1 MMSRVRKAGN
11 WHAAVSPLKA
21 GAASFVMLMMPLGP
35 VVADPQ
41 GTVGWGTNVE
51 TEAESAYRAIYQRSL
66 ATGANQPVQRPDAN
80 APARTAPQPRAQ
92 PPKRAQAEPRQPV
105 GAALPDLPVRNPAA
119 LAAQAAVS
127 QPASQGTPAKA
138 AANAA
143 PPAEP
148 RTVAS
153 TATAQPAPLPLAAAQ
168 RAEPP
173 ASDPW
178 AEPVFARAANDDDLV
193 TAVLGSDEPGDVRD
207 RAPRDRGDQYCTNIA
222 NAATDARFVW
232 QRQALR
238 ETEEQVKKRIE
249 ELQLQIADYKKWLAR
264 REEFS
269 KRAQSAITDIYAKM
283 APDAA
288 AAQLTVLDEETAA
301 AVIAKLNPRVA
312 SAVMAEMDA
321 TRAARLTAIIA
332 ASSKG
337 PKGKPPANP
346 RGQGT

>member
-1 MMSRVRKAGN
+1 MMSRVRKARK
-11 WHAAVSPLKA
+11 WHAAVLPLKA
-21 GAASFVMLMMPLGP
+21 GAASFIVLMMPLGP
-35 VVADPQ
+35 VAADPQ
-41 GTVGWGTNVE
+41 DKVGWGANLE
-51 TEAESAYRAIYQRSL
+51 SEAESAYRAIYQRSL
-66 ATGANQPVQRPDAN
+66 TAGANRRAPGADADRREEA
-80 APARTAPQPRAQ
+80 APEPRAQ
-92 PPKRAQAEPRQPV
+92 ASKRSQVEPRQPV

-119 LAAQAAVS
+119 LAAQVAVS
-127 QPASQGTPAKA
+127 EPDGEDSQN
-138 AANAA
+138 NAA
-143 PPAEP
+143 GDVAPIVEP

-153 TATAQPAPLPLAAAQ
+153 TATPQPTLAPISAGT
-168 RAEPP
+168 RAELA

-178 AEPVFARAANDDDLV
+178 AEPVFARAANDDDLA

-238 ETEEQVKKRIE
+238 ETEEQVKKRID

-288 AAQLTVLDEETAA
+288 AAQLTVIDEETAA

-346 RGQGT
+346 GGRGT